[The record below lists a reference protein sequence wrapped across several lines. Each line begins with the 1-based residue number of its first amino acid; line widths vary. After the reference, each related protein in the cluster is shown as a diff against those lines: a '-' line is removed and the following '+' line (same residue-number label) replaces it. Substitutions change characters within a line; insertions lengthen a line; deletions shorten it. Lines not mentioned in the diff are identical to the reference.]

1 MTTDTEQAAR
11 DAAYNNTEAVK
22 DSVSRVADWENRSA
36 AARARPGTILDLA
49 YGPAPRNRIDYF
61 PSERQNAPLFV
72 FIHGGYW
79 QRNSKETFSFIAG
92 GPQAHGIAV
101 AVTGYTLA
109 PEASLTEIV
118 GEVASALDYLCANA
132 DRLGFDPARIYVG
145 GWSAGGHLA
154 AVSAGHPRVRGVFSI
169 SGIFDLAPIAE
180 TYINDKVALDDTEI
194 STLSPLTNIPP
205 TDVSYRIHVGSLELP
220 ALQKQS
226 AIFASA
232 LQQQEKPV
240 EFVTLEGM
248 NHFTIVEELADANG
262 ALAQGLARLV
272 GETD

>member
-1 MTTDTEQAAR
+1 MRTGKTAA
-11 DAAYNNTEAVK
+11 
-22 DSVSRVADWENRSA
+22 
-36 AARARPGTILDLA
+36 PL
-49 YGPAPRNRIDYF
+49 PAPGPGQSWIWHTGRHRETGYF

-180 TYINDKVALDDTEI
+180 TYINDKVALDDT
-194 STLSPLTNIPP
+194 
-205 TDVSYRIHVGSLELP
+205 R
-220 ALQKQS
+220 
-226 AIFASA
+226 
-232 LQQQEKPV
+232 
-240 EFVTLEGM
+240 
-248 NHFTIVEELADANG
+248 
-262 ALAQGLARLV
+262 
-272 GETD
+272 